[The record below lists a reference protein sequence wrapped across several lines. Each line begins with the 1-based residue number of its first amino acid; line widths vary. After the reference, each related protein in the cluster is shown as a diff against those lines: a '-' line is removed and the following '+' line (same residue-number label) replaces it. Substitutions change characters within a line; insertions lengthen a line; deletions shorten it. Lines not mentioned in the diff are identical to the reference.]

1 MKLNAF
7 EFYLMNNPGR
17 AAFQRHVEARWLR
30 GLAAGPVAGGR
41 ALEIGCGRGVGAT
54 IILERFGAASVD
66 AFDLDERMVS
76 RARRR
81 LARYGDRAR
90 LWVGS
95 ATEIPV
101 ADASY
106 DAVFDFGIVHHIP
119 AWREAI
125 GEVARVLRPGGQFFF
140 EEVLK
145 NALDRWSY
153 RTFTDHPREDRFGS
167 ADIVGELAKRGIEV
181 GGRRKVLL
189 DDEYL
194 IAVGRKAA

>member
-1 MKLNAF
+1 MKLNTF

-17 AAFQRHVEARWLR
+17 AAFQRHMEARWLR
-30 GLAAGPVAGGR
+30 SLAAAPVEGAR
-41 ALEIGCGRGVGAT
+41 ALEIGCGRGVGCE
-54 IILERFGAASVD
+54 IVLERFGARTVD

-81 LARYGDRAR
+81 LARYGDRVK

-95 ATEIPV
+95 ATEIP
-101 ADASY
+101 APDASY

-119 AWREAI
+119 QWRRAVA
-125 GEVARVLRPGGQFFF
+125 EVARVLKPGGQFFF

-145 NALDRWSY
+145 NALDRPSY
-153 RTFTDHPREDRFGS
+153 RLFTDHPKEDRFGS
-167 ADIVGELAKRGIEV
+167 ADLVGELEKLGVEV
-181 GGRRKVLL
+181 AGRRKILL
-189 DDEYL
+189 RDEYL